1 MMTDR
6 TSQKRPIRVIR
17 IIDRLNIGGP
27 SKHVVWLAAA
37 LNHGDFE
44 TTLVTGKVPSD
55 EGDMRYFADAAGVTP
70 VVIPQLSRTVTFS
83 DFLVIFKL
91 VRLFIEVCPHI
102 IHTHKAKAGATGR
115 IAAWIYRWMT
125 PSCIWLQPRSCH
137 VVHTFHGH
145 IFHGY
150 FSASRTRL
158 ALMLER
164 MLSYFA
170 TDKIIALSWRQYD
183 ELVSRYR
190 IGLPSQF
197 RVIPLGLDLKE
208 VPGGGLRREFGIQS
222 EIPLIGFVGRLCEIK
237 NLPML
242 LDAVHRLINSG
253 IIAKLVIIGDGP
265 LSRKLRAQ
273 VEQLGLSKSVFFT
286 GFRKDTASLYSELDV
301 VVLSSLNEGTPLTLL
316 EAMAAGRAIASTEVG
331 GVADLMGEFHMASE
345 RFTIWDHGVTVR
357 SGDSEGLAQGLLYLI
372 TGTEERQA
380 MGERGRTFV
389 EQNYLVTRLVKDLVA
404 LYLELIS

>member
-1 MMTDR
+1 MSDR
-6 TSQKRPIRVIR
+6 TSQKRPIRIIR

-27 SKHVVWLAAA
+27 SKHVVWLTDA

-44 TTLVTGKVPSD
+44 TTLITGKVPAN
-55 EGDMRYFADAAGVTP
+55 EGDMRYFADALGVTP
-70 VVIPQLSRTVTFS
+70 VVIPQLSRTVTVG

-91 VRLFIEVCPHI
+91 IRLFIKIRPHI

-115 IAAWIYRWMT
+115 IAAWIYRWVT
-125 PSCIWLQPRSCH
+125 PSCIWLQPRACH

-145 IFHGY
+145 IFHAY
-150 FSASRTRL
+150 FSVSKTYL
-158 ALMLER
+158 VLMLER

-197 RVIPLGLDLKE
+197 RVIPLGLDITE
-208 VPGGGLRREFGIQS
+208 CAGGGLRREFGIQS
-222 EIPLIGFVGRLCEIK
+222 DIPLIGFVGRLCEVK

-242 LDAVHRLINSG
+242 LDAAHRIVSDGVTVKFL
-253 IIAKLVIIGDGP
+253 LIGDG
-265 LSRKLRAQ
+265 LLARQLKAQ

-331 GVADLMGEFHMASE
+331 GVADLMGKFHRACE
-345 RFTIWDHGVTVR
+345 RFRIWDHGVTVR

-372 TGTEERQA
+372 NGTRERQS
-380 MGERGRTFV
+380 MGKRGRIFV
-389 EQNYLVTRLVKDLVA
+389 QENYLVSRLVKDLKA
-404 LYLELIS
+404 LYVELVS